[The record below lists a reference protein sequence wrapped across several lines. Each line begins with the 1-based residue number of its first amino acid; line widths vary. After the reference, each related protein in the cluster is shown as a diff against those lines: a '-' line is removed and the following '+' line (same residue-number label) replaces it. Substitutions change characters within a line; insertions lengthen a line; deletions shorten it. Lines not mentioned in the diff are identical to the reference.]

1 MAVPLEGGK
10 GRAIQE
16 KSFFFPT
23 VRVSTAIKL
32 EGGGRRG
39 VNALIALPLK
49 KKCGFPYS
57 IQKLWRGE

>member
-32 EGGGRRG
+32 EGGGGRG

-49 KKCGFPYS
+49 KNAAS
-57 IQKLWRGE
+57 LTQ